1 MKKIKML
8 MTALIIAAL
17 LVTSI
22 GCANNADNTEG
33 GKKSIKIG
41 MPAPLSGP
49 AASTGSDM
57 EKGLTLALEEINTNG
72 GVNGHML
79 ELVKGDVEAQE
90 PSKVTTVVR
99 KLITQDKVDFMVT
112 GFANPSLVEM
122 DLMQQNKVPY
132 LMYGYAQA
140 MERVV
145 PEKPEQYSYIHNA
158 IPTYEKYRT
167 EFPNYIAELEKSG
180 KFTPVNHK
188 VAVIKSQNEYSLY
201 TGEGMRDTFKE
212 LGWEV
217 VVDETIPFQRFTE
230 FAPILKKIRDEK
242 PSIILYTDHT
252 AANAATFMSSFLED
266 PTPSLLFLQATPS
279 YAEFVKIM
287 NGKQDG
293 VFWNYAASLLG
304 ENKAKFVEK
313 YKARWNEDPNPYGG
327 FVYDAM
333 YIAADAL
340 SKAKD
345 PFDHEEVANV
355 LNAAD
360 YSYKGII
367 GTYRFDPKT
376 HLALSGQDGIPFVT
390 YQEAGSEHKVVTP
403 SELAEAEF
411 RLPPWYEGALKKYG
425 Q

>member
-8 MTALIIAAL
+8 MTVFAISVLLIF
-17 LVTSI
+17 SF
-22 GCANNADNTEG
+22 GCSNNNADKN
-33 GKKSIKIG
+33 IKIG

-57 EKGLTLALEEINTNG
+57 EKGLTLALEEINNNG
-72 GVNGHML
+72 GINGHML
-79 ELVKGDVEAQE
+79 ELVKGDVEGQE

-99 KLITQDKVDFMVT
+99 KLISQDKVDFMVT

-145 PEKPEQYSYIHNA
+145 PENPEKYSYIHNA

-167 EFPNYIAELEKSG
+167 EFPNYITDLIKNK
-180 KFTPVNHK
+180 KFEPINQK
-188 VAVIKSQNEYSLY
+188 VAIIKSQNEYSLY

-212 LGWEV
+212 LGWEI

-230 FAPILKKIRDEK
+230 FAPIMKKIRDTN

-252 AANAATFMSSFLED
+252 ASNAATFMTSFLED

-279 YAEFVKIM
+279 YAEFAEIM

-304 ENKAKFVEK
+304 ENKTKFVEK
-313 YKARWNEDPNPYGG
+313 YKERWNEVPNPYGG

-333 YIAADAL
+333 YLAADAL
-340 SKAKD
+340 SKAND
-345 PFDHEEVANV
+345 PFNHEEVANI
-355 LNAAD
+355 LNDPD
-360 YSYKGII
+360 YSYQGII
-367 GTYRFDPKT
+367 GNYRFDPKT
-376 HLALSGQDGIPFVT
+376 HLALSGKGGIPFVT
-390 YQEAGSEHKVVTP
+390 YQEAGSEHMVVTP
-403 SELAEAEF
+403 SDLANAEF
-411 RLPPWYEGALKKYG
+411 RLPPWYNSALEKYG
-425 Q
+425 K